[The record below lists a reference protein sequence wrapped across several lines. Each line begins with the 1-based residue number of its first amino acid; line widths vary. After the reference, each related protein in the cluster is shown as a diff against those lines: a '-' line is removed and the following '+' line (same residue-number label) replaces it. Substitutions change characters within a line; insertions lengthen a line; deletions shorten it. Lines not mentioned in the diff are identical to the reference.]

1 MKLRSMAVLFAFLLG
16 GCAAYKELQPDPPIM
31 PAERGYIELKNGKNN
46 FELDAGKKYFIKFPR
61 PMKDHFK
68 LVLTAP
74 AKPSLHAFLTREFEG
89 KEEPYTPIANETATD
104 DSTYVYAVDPGVPL
118 FYWLIDSVYSDIQLI
133 LHYRYVPEWR
143 YTFEV
148 RYAGYAATL
157 RSNRVDRSAYEGI
170 TATSDLNTINAGRD
184 LSSLQPHTEQ
194 LRKLSAEL
202 NSLAAVFPE
211 DIAASQDTAYKQYV
225 ELKGKLDDEVDFQQ
239 NYARVLSVIKIDR
252 ETAGDVAAFLDA
264 VPTLADHMNHAR
276 DFPSGAAQRLRSE
289 MGNRLDEVAPY
300 FDRLL
305 SAKSDVSRI
314 APVLNADAVSA
325 LYSGVGKPM
334 PRELT
339 GLARFI
345 QEFNSESDALA
356 GARVKLRD
364 LDRELTK
371 SLPTAGEQFFTAQA
385 GTAGRIKQSIPD
397 AAAGRMDRYGNYA
410 CAVQMTQEIAATARQ
425 SRDEE
430 VMYQGAAQTAGLLS
444 AHMWGASETGLRQ
457 LSDAATFTS
466 AASLAEQRGQII
478 RKFERDLF
486 DGVKL
491 ASQQRVD
498 QFAKA
503 NETTIDNV
511 PMLYQDSVFTPVYQ
525 LTYSSIGPGDLDRKR
540 KEISDYLDGMKY
552 VQFPETAIKAIYASF
567 IRDINDRGVDKA
579 RAIVAHGKYYRGTD
593 KQVKGL
599 IDECDPT
606 MAKWIVKAKD
616 YRRLFA
622 FPVTT
627 NPRGTND
634 YLFRLG
640 LRIPS
645 EAQFPVFDVNIK
657 LPQDV
662 ARKAG
667 TEQWY
672 QEITLN
678 RKPIRNEGRFR
689 ITAPVADNN
698 YESQIS
704 PVELDK
710 DGNNVLEIRF
720 KYPGYKVFEISAMAQ
735 VPIIRKN

>member
-1 MKLRSMAVLFAFLLG
+1 MKLRILSVFFVFLLG
-16 GCAAYKELQPDPPIM
+16 GCAAYKELEPDPPIL

-46 FELDAGKKYFIKFPR
+46 FELDAGKKYFIKFPK
-61 PMKDHFK
+61 PMRDHFK
-68 LVLTAP
+68 LVVTAR
-74 AKPSLHAFLTREFEG
+74 AKAALHAFLTREFEG
-89 KEEPYTPIANETATD
+89 KSEPFTPIANETPTD
-104 DSTYVYAVDPGVPL
+104 DSTYVYAVDPGVPF
-118 FYWLIDSVYSDIQLI
+118 FYWLIDSVYSDVQLVMR
-133 LHYRYVPEWR
+133 YRYVPEWR

-148 RYAGYAATL
+148 RFAGYATTL
-157 RSNRVDRSAYEGI
+157 NGNKVDRGAYEGI
-170 TATSDLNTINAGRD
+170 NPSTDLNSINASRE
-184 LSSLQPHTEQ
+184 LSALQPHTDQ
-194 LRKLSAEL
+194 LRKLTTEL
-202 NSLAAVFPE
+202 NSLSAVFPP
-211 DIAASQDTAYKQYV
+211 DIASSQDTAYKQYV
-225 ELKGKLDDEVDFQQ
+225 DLKGKLDDELDFQQ

-252 ETAGDVAAFLDA
+252 ETSGDMAAFLDA
-264 VPTLADHMNHAR
+264 LPILADHMNHAR
-276 DFPSGAAQRLRSE
+276 DFPSGAAQRLKTELGTRV
-289 MGNRLDEVAPY
+289 DEIGPF
-300 FDRLL
+300 FDHLL
-305 SAKSDVSRI
+305 TTKSDVSRI
-314 APVLNADAVSA
+314 SPALNGDALSA
-325 LYSGVGKPM
+325 LCTGIGHPV
-334 PRELT
+334 PRDVT

-345 QEFNSESDALA
+345 QEFNTESDGLA
-356 GARVKLRD
+356 ASKVKLRD
-364 LDRELTK
+364 LDRELTR
-371 SLPTAGEQFFTAQA
+371 SLPTAGEQFFTTQA
-385 GTAGRIKQSIPD
+385 GAARKIKESIPD
-397 AAAGRMDRYGNYA
+397 AAAGRMDRFGNYT
-410 CAVQMTQEIAATARQ
+410 CAVQLTQELAGAARQ

-430 VMYQGAAQTAGLLS
+430 VMYQDGAQVAALLS
-444 AHMWGASETGLRQ
+444 THMWGASENGLRQ

-466 AASLAEQRGQII
+466 AASLADQRGQVI

-486 DGVKL
+486 DGVKF

-511 PMLYQDSVFTPVYQ
+511 PALYQDSVFSPVYQ
-525 LTYSSIGPGDLDRKR
+525 LTFSSIGPGDLAMKR
-540 KEISDYLDGMKY
+540 KEIDDYLDGIKY
-552 VQFPETAIKAIYASF
+552 GQFPENSIKAIYASF
-567 IRDINDRGVDKA
+567 IRDVNDRGVDKA
-579 RAIVAHGKYYRGTD
+579 RAIVAHGKYYRGSD

-622 FPVTT
+622 FPVTS
-627 NPRGTND
+627 NPRGSNE

-662 ARKAG
+662 ARRAG

-672 QEITLN
+672 EEITLN
-678 RKPIRNEGRFR
+678 KKPIRNEGRFR